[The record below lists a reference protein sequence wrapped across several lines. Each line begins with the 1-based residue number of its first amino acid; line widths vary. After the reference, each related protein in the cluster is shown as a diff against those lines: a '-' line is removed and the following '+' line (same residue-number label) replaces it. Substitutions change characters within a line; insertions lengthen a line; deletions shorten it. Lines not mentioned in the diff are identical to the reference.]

1 MAVRVLRNGAQAR
14 APRSRLCKRTHAA
27 AAGGA
32 ALSRQAAC
40 RRNVAARTAMSS
52 AGDFAD
58 DLSALGDSLDA
69 GEEGR
74 LPPPR
79 GLSEL
84 VRGGARRA
92 ARGAP

>member
-1 MAVRVLRNGAQAR
+1 
-14 APRSRLCKRTHAA
+14 
-27 AAGGA
+27 
-32 ALSRQAAC
+32 
-40 RRNVAARTAMSS
+40 MSS